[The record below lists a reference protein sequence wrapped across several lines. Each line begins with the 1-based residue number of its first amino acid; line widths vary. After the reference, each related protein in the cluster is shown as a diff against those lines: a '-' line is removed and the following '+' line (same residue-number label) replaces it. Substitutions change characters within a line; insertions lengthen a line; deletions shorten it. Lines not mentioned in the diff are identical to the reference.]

1 MAMVSASS
9 RLSRLRPS
17 GVRELFELA
26 RRYPDAVNLTLGEPD
41 AATPE
46 NVREAARRAME
57 GGLTHYTP
65 NAGLPELRRAIAE
78 RYAREYGAGFGEDQ
92 VLVTQGGSQAL
103 LEAFAAT
110 MDEGDSVLVPTPA
123 FVGYAGAASILGIR
137 AIEVPTRAEDGF
149 APTVESLRAAADGRT
164 RAVVVNSPNNPT
176 GAVYGRRVL
185 EEIISFAE
193 ERDLWIISDEVYERF
208 VFDGEFVSMASFDAE
223 VLGRTIIVNSFSKTY
238 AMTGWRIGYM
248 VAPRAIVEE
257 AIKFQMYDA
266 VCPSS
271 ISQAAALEA
280 LRGPQDF
287 TRRYV
292 EEVRRRMEY
301 AHSRLSSM
309 EGVSVVRP
317 RGAFYIFP
325 RIDAGMGSADL
336 ARALLEEERV
346 AVVPGIAFGA
356 AGEGHVRISL
366 AASMD
371 SIARGLDGIERFL
384 ARRRGAGRRRPLSNN
399 EYRHNIT

>member
-46 NVREAARRAME
+46 NIREAARRAME

-164 RAVVVNSPNNPT
+164 RAVVINSPNNPT
-176 GAVYGRRVL
+176 GAVYGRRAL

-309 EGVSVVRP
+309 EGVSVMRP

-336 ARALLEEERV
+336 ARALLEEERI

-399 EYRHNIT
+399 DI

>member
-185 EEIISFAE
+185 EEVVSFAE

-223 VLGRTIIVNSFSKTY
+223 ALGRTIIVNSFSKTY

-346 AVVPGIAFGA
+346 AVVPGTAFGA

-384 ARRRGAGRRRPLSNN
+384 ARRRGAGRRMSA
-399 EYRHNIT
+399 E